1 MILCIVI
8 KHPKFSDGYI
18 SLSVSR
24 FISADD
30 IYSPLLD
37 LVVNMESLQ
46 GNKRTTLVTTITAV
60 LVIGMTS
67 ATIADAQALPMMG
80 GTPQPGGGMMGH
92 SNFDIVHHIKHHIKH
107 HMFGK
112 GHMSPN
118 MGSQIHAPAY

>member
-1 MILCIVI
+1 MILCIVV

-37 LVVNMESLQ
+37 LVVNMEPLQ

-60 LVIGMTS
+60 LVIGMAS
-67 ATIADAQALPMMG
+67 ATIADAQALSMMG
-80 GTPQPGGGMMGH
+80 GTTAAQPGGGMMGH
-92 SNFDIVHHIKHHIKH
+92 SNFDILHHIKHHLKH

-112 GHMSPN
+112 GHMPHI
-118 MGSQIHAPAY
+118 MG

>member
-1 MILCIVI
+1 M
-8 KHPKFSDGYI
+8 
-18 SLSVSR
+18 
-24 FISADD
+24 
-30 IYSPLLD
+30 
-37 LVVNMESLQ
+37 VNMEPLQ

-60 LVIGMTS
+60 LVIGMAS
-67 ATIADAQALPMMG
+67 ATIADAQALSMMG
-80 GTPQPGGGMMGH
+80 GTPAAQPGGGMMG